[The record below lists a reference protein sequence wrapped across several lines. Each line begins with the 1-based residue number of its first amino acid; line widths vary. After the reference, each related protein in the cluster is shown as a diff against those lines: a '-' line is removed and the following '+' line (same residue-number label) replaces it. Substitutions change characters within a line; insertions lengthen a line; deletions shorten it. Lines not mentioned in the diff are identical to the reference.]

1 MRLPSD
7 KKKLASKVKDVIA
20 DCNVSQDTRLTLYRS
35 LRQWRL
41 TGSPDGNA
49 AIYNKLGTH
58 IARTSGYL
66 FSPVDLRF
74 NIEFE
79 NDYQTQV
86 LKQSEVGARY
96 LTKSFEKRDLD
107 IKFSQGVEEALT
119 YGACI
124 FKQKWGHNGLSGRL
138 VMPWQFG
145 VYNESRTSLDEQE
158 ALCETV
164 YITRD
169 ELWRRISHLKD
180 ADKIFKKAL
189 SHAKKTNDVTG
200 PENYFHQVMIGGV
213 APVIDV
219 STPSGASPGGSVNT
233 DGSALQAMVAPS
245 VSASLIAFHELTVVD
260 DDTGDYTSI
269 QFVEPDIIITPQSK
283 KYNLFLPGMH
293 PYTLIQPNPIEGCIW
308 GISEIQPML
317 KLQNLLRERMED
329 IKKIMGLQ
337 YDRLLAFIGFSGLTD
352 DSYDAFRQAGYI
364 AQEQPG
370 AKIEDLTPK
379 LPNEA
384 FADINE
390 ILRFMDEVSGFQ
402 NILSGQGEAGVRS
415 GNHASTL
422 MKTASP
428 RLRDKAILIERQCS
442 EVGNKALELLRVKE
456 AKVHWVGNGE
466 DPKEEFLLNSLPDD
480 YRVVV
485 DSHSSSPIYEE
496 DHKQLA
502 LLMMKA
508 GVIDGESFL
517 DLVHVPMRD
526 LLKARLRLKQ
536 EKEAQMIKEHP
547 ELLTKGKAKGH
558 K

>member
-1 MRLPSD
+1 MRLPAD
-7 KKKLASKVKDVIA
+7 KKKLATKITNVIG
-20 DCNVSQDTRLTLYRS
+20 DCRISQDTRLTLYRS
-35 LRQWRL
+35 LRQWKL

-79 NDYQTQV
+79 NDYSKNI
-86 LKQSEVGARY
+86 LMQSEVGARY
-96 LTKSFEKRDLD
+96 LTKQFEKRDMD
-107 IKFSQGVEEALT
+107 IRFSQGVEEALT
-119 YGACI
+119 YGACL
-124 FKQKWGHNGLSGRL
+124 FKQNWGHSGLGGRL
-138 VMPWQFG
+138 VMPWNFG
-145 VYNESRTSLDEQE
+145 VYNESRCSLDEQE

-164 YITRD
+164 YITAD
-169 ELWRRISHLKD
+169 ELWRRISHLSD
-180 ADKIFKKAL
+180 ADKIYKKAL

-219 STPSGASPGGSVNT
+219 TTPMAESPGGSVNT

-245 VSASLIAFHELTVVD
+245 VAANLIAFHELTVVD
-260 DDTGDYTSI
+260 DDTGDYTTI
-269 QFVEPDIIITPQSK
+269 QFVEPDIIITPKNK
-283 KYNLFLPGMH
+283 KYNLFLPQQH
-293 PYTLIQPNPIEGCIW
+293 AYTLIQPNPIEGCIW
-308 GISEIQPML
+308 GISEIQPLL

-337 YDRLLAFIGFSGLTD
+337 YDQLLAFIGFSGLTD
-352 DSYDAFRQAGYI
+352 DMYDGFKQAGFI
-364 AQEQPG
+364 AQENPG
-370 AKIEDLTPK
+370 AKVENLTPK
-379 LPNEA
+379 LPTEA

-390 ILRFMDEVSGFQ
+390 VLRFMDEVSGFA

-428 RLRDKAILIERQCS
+428 RLRDKAILTERQCS
-442 EVGNKALELLRVKE
+442 EVGNKSFELLRVKE
-456 AKVHWVGNGE
+456 ANAHWVGDGL
-466 DPKEEFLLNSLPDD
+466 DPTAEFLLSSIPEDF
-480 YRVVV
+480 RVVV

-526 LLKARLRLKQ
+526 ILKARLKLKQ

-547 ELLTKGKAKGH
+547 ELLTKGKGKGM